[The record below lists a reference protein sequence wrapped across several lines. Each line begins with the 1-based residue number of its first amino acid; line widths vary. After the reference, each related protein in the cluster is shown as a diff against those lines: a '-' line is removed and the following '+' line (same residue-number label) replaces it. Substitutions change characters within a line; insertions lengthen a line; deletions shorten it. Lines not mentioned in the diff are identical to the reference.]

1 MSVKLLKAESEE
13 ILLQM
18 IKTGDYAAFE
28 ELYSR
33 HFQTVY
39 AMAYNILR
47 DHQQSKDIVQDIFVW
62 FWEHRAQWNLT
73 SCRGYLLTAV
83 KFKTANYFRENKVKE
98 AFFVGLAKQQMASV
112 DNSVLMEVQ
121 QLNDLILS
129 LTAELP
135 ERCQEVFKLSRF
147 DQLTNREIAGKLRI
161 TEKTV
166 EAHITLAL
174 KKLKEKLG
182 KGHIFFYFFF

>member
-1 MSVKLLKAESEE
+1 MSVKLLKTESEE

-18 IKTGDYAAFE
+18 IKKGDYLAFE

-47 DHQQSKDIVQDIFVW
+47 DPQQSKDIVQDIFVW
-62 FWEHRAQWNLT
+62 FWEHREQWNLT

-98 AFFVGLAKQQMASV
+98 VFFAGLSKQQMASE
-112 DNSVLMEVQ
+112 DNSVLMEVR

-129 LTAELP
+129 LTTELP
-135 ERCQEVFKLSRF
+135 ERCQEIFRLSRF
-147 DQLTNREIAGKLRI
+147 NQLSNREIAVKLGI

-166 EAHITLAL
+166 EAHITSAL

-182 KGHIFFYFFF
+182 KGHIFLYFLI

>member
-1 MSVKLLKAESEE
+1 MSVKLLKTESEE

-18 IKTGDYAAFE
+18 IKKGDYLAFE

-47 DHQQSKDIVQDIFVW
+47 DPQQSKDIVQDIFVW
-62 FWEHRAQWNLT
+62 FWEHREQWNLT

-98 AFFVGLAKQQMASV
+98 AFFAGLSKQQMASE
-112 DNSVLMEVQ
+112 DNSVLMEVR

-129 LTAELP
+129 LTTELP
-135 ERCQEVFKLSRF
+135 ERCQEIFRLSRF
-147 DQLTNREIAGKLRI
+147 NQLSNREIAVKLGI

-166 EAHITLAL
+166 EAHITSAL

-182 KGHIFFYFFF
+182 KGHIFLYFLI

>member
-1 MSVKLLKAESEE
+1 MSVKLLKNESEE
-13 ILLQM
+13 ILLKL
-18 IKTGDYAAFE
+18 IKSGDYSAFD

-62 FWEHRAQWNLT
+62 FWEHRAQWNLR

-83 KFKTANYFRENKVKE
+83 KFKTANYFRKNKVKE
-98 AFFVGLAKQQMASV
+98 AFFVGLAKQQMAFV
-112 DNSVLMEVQ
+112 DNSVLMEVR

-135 ERCQEVFKLSRF
+135 ERCQEIFRLSRF
-147 DQLTNREIAGKLRI
+147 DQLSNREIAVKLGI

-166 EAHITLAL
+166 EAHITSGL
-174 KKLKEKLG
+174 KKLKDKLG
-182 KGHIFFYFFF
+182 KQYGFFIFLF